1 MSLRG
6 LRFLLQRRRLRM
18 VKQAQAGGV
27 GALDE
32 DDYLLLQEN
41 AADVNVDDVAGA
53 VDSSYYR

>member
-1 MSLRG
+1 
-6 LRFLLQRRRLRM
+6 M